1 MKFEF
6 TEEEYQALIYV
17 TEMAIGILDEQMSG
31 APTRELATLCNTL
44 TDTLNKLKGISNGKE
59 DIRKAT

>member
-1 MKFEF
+1 MNEYWSKAKQLDKAV
-6 TEEEYQALIYV
+6 EEW
-17 TEMAIGILDEQMSG
+17 QMSG

-59 DIRKAT
+59 DIRKAK